1 MVLFFLVFGQIM
13 LFSAT
18 GVMGL
23 QRYGSEFYYLSRQA
37 LVAVI
42 GLALLV
48 LLANIRYTVWRKL
61 ALPMLLLQLA
71 ITLVTLFSHYAVEA
85 SGASRWISIG
95 GFRFQPSEFAKI
107 TVPIYFCHLVAR
119 HKERGLSRNTWIIT
133 GLPLVALLLTLYKQ
147 PDLGTTVILCI
158 VMFGVVF
165 LSGMSLKYVVASIGS
180 GAALFVVSLFAS
192 EYRRRRLF
200 SFLNPWADPQGSG
213 FQVIQSFL
221 SFHSGKVFGVGLG
234 NGNSKLFYLPE
245 VHTDFIFA
253 LVGEELGFVGA
264 VALLVAFFYF
274 TFLLF
279 KVTSKIT
286 EPFGG
291 YLAFALT
298 LGLTLQIGINLGGV
312 TGLLPVKGLP
322 LPFISWGRSALI
334 ANLAMVG
341 ILLNILKR
349 SEIIDDKPAS

>member
-1 MVLFFLVFGQIM
+1 MVLFFLVFGEIM

-23 QRYGSEFYYLSRQA
+23 QRYGSEFYYLSRQTV
-37 LVAVI
+37 VAVL
-42 GLALLV
+42 GLLV
-48 LLANIRYTVWRKL
+48 LFSLAHIRYTVWRKL
-61 ALPMLLLQLA
+61 ALPLLIFQLV
-71 ITLVTLFSHYAVEA
+71 ITSITLFSSYALEA
-85 SGASRWISIG
+85 SGASRWISFG
-95 GFRFQPSEFAKI
+95 SFRFQPSEFAKI

-133 GLPLVALLLTLYKQ
+133 GLPVVALLFTLLKQ
-147 PDLGTTVILCI
+147 PDLGTTGILCV

-165 LSGMSLKYVVASIGS
+165 LSGLSLRYVVATLGTGIV
-180 GAALFVVSLFAS
+180 LFTISLFAS

-200 SFLNPWADPQGSG
+200 AFMNPWADPQGSG

-221 SFHSGKVFGVGLG
+221 SFHSGKLFGVGLG

-264 VALLVAFFYF
+264 VALLAAFFYF
-274 TFLLF
+274 SFLLF
-279 KVTSKIT
+279 KVTSKIS

-298 LGLTLQIGINLGGV
+298 LGLVLQIGINLGGV
-312 TGLLPVKGLP
+312 VGLLPVKGLP
-322 LPFISWGRSALI
+322 LPFISWGRSALV

-341 ILLNILKR
+341 ILLNILKQ
-349 SEIIDDKPAS
+349 SEIIDDKSK

>member
-23 QRYGSEFYYLSRQA
+23 QRYGSEFYYLSRQMIVA
-37 LVAVI
+37 LI
-42 GLALLV
+42 GLAV
-48 LLANIRYTVWRKL
+48 LFTLANIRYTVWRKL
-61 ALPMLLLQLA
+61 ALPILLLQLA
-71 ITLVTLFSHYAVEA
+71 ITSVTLFSHYALEA

-119 HKERGLSRNTWIIT
+119 HKERGLSRNTWFVT
-133 GLPLVALLLTLYKQ
+133 GLPLVALLFTLYKQ

-165 LSGMSLKYVVASIGS
+165 LSGLSLKYVVATLGS
-180 GAALFVVSLFAS
+180 GAGLFVISLFAS

-221 SFHSGKVFGVGLG
+221 SFHSGKIFGVGLG

-264 VALLVAFFYF
+264 VALLIAFFYF
-274 TFLLF
+274 TYLLF

-298 LGLTLQIGINLGGV
+298 LGLALQIGINLGGV

-322 LPFISWGRSALI
+322 LPFISWGRSALV

-341 ILLNILKR
+341 ILLNILRR
-349 SEIIDDKPAS
+349 SETIDAKS